1 MERNTMLSR
10 RTAMLTALAA
20 SALPIERTH
29 AQNTA
34 GTPQGGAAT
43 PPIIL
48 QVKRRTIEVNGKSAS
63 VLGVSQPDG
72 TQGLV
77 TKVGQQFHVRL
88 ENQLDVPTLI
98 HWHGMT
104 PPWQQDG
111 VPGISGPPVAPG
123 GTAEYDFPLRFGGTF
138 WMHSH
143 QALQEQEQLA
153 APLIIHD
160 DRDRTGQQE
169 VVVLL
174 SDFSFT
180 PAEQIFESLRKAGP
194 MAGMAPAPTSAAAKP
209 SAMAGM
215 NMPGP
220 AAKAAASATGTMA
233 GMNMAP
239 TATKP
244 AANAMGAMAPGDKAA
259 PPDLNDVK
267 YDAFLANDR
276 TLGDPE
282 VVSVEPGGTI
292 LLRVINGSSMSAY
305 HLSLGALNGEL
316 IAVDG
321 FRVTPVIGRRFPIT
335 VAQRLDIRI
344 TIPRKPA
351 AHPILAILEGERSQ
365 TGVILK
371 AGGASVSRVPDM
383 AAAAS
388 PALTLDLERSLRAT
402 QPLTPRKA
410 DRVHQVDLTG
420 EMVGYVWSINGV
432 PWTKDVPPLA
442 VSKGERVELVF
453 QNRTPMPHPM
463 HLHGHEFQ
471 VVEINGKRFPG
482 AVRDTVLVTPGARVV
497 VAFDANNPGY
507 WAMHCHLLYH
517 MDAGMFTTVRYV

>member
-1 MERNTMLSR
+1 MLSR
-10 RTAMLTALAA
+10 RSAMLTALAA
-20 SALPIERTH
+20 STLPIKRTN
-29 AQNTA
+29 AQSTPA
-34 GTPQGGAAT
+34 TPQGSAAS
-43 PPIIL
+43 PITVL

-72 TQGLV
+72 TPGLV

-123 GTAEYDFPLRFGGTF
+123 GSAEYDFPLRFGGTF

-143 QALQEQEQLA
+143 QGLQEQEQLA

-194 MAGMAPAPTSAAAKP
+194 MAGMAPASATAAAKP
-209 SAMAGM
+209 GAMAGM
-215 NMPGP
+215 NMPTAG
-220 AAKAAASATGTMA
+220 AKPAASAMGTMA
-233 GMNMAP
+233 GMNMPPA
-239 TATKP
+239 TTKP
-244 AANAMGAMAPGDKAA
+244 AANAMGGVGMMASGKAA

-276 TLGDPE
+276 TLADPE

-321 FRVTPVIGRRFPIT
+321 FRIKPVIGRRFPIT

-344 TIPRKPA
+344 AIPRKPA

-371 AGGASVSRVPDM
+371 AGGAPVIRVPDM

-402 QPLTPRKA
+402 QPLASRKA
-410 DRVHQVDLTG
+410 DRMHQVDLTG

-442 VSKGERVELVF
+442 VAKGERVELVF
-453 QNRTPMPHPM
+453 QNRTLMPHPM